1 MNIFPYPIRRFIDQ
15 DVILIGHDLACHAP
29 MIIRGDREVSLSDD
43 NLESRFELQLGPS
56 LDELE
61 FKIIDYSSNLLIHL
75 L

>member
-1 MNIFPYPIRRFIDQ
+1 M
-15 DVILIGHDLACHAP
+15 ILIGHDLACHAP
-29 MIIRGDREVSLSDD
+29 MVIRGDRKIFLGNNNFER
-43 NLESRFELQLGPS
+43 RFELQLGPS

>member
-1 MNIFPYPIRRFIDQ
+1 
-15 DVILIGHDLACHAP
+15 

-43 NLESRFELQLGPS
+43 NFESRLELQLGPS

-61 FKIIDYSSNLLIHL
+61 FKIIGYSSNLLIYL

>member
-1 MNIFPYPIRRFIDQ
+1 
-15 DVILIGHDLACHAP
+15 

-43 NLESRFELQLGPS
+43 NFERRFELKLGPS